1 MKIICQ
7 NKKASFDYFLEDAYE
22 AGIKLTGTEIKSIRL
37 GKVNI
42 NDSYVLIRGNQ
53 VFIINMFIAKYEQGN
68 IFNHQERRNRE
79 LLLHKKEIRKLDSL
93 VTREGVTLIPTKL
106 YFVDSLVKLEF
117 CIAKGKK
124 NYDKRQAIKEK
135 DLKRDMAVKFK
146 ERY

>member
-7 NKKASFDYFLEDAYE
+7 NKKASFDYFLLEHYE

-53 VFIINMFIAKYEQGN
+53 VFVINMFISKYEQGN

-79 LLLHKKEIRKLDSL
+79 LLLHKREIRKLDSQIKK
-93 VTREGVTLIPTKL
+93 EGITLIPTKL
-106 YFVDSLVKLEF
+106 YFVDALVKLEF
-117 CIAKGKK
+117 AVAKGKK
-124 NYDKRQAIKEK
+124 NYDKRESLKEK
-135 DLKRDMAVKFK
+135 DLKREEARKFK